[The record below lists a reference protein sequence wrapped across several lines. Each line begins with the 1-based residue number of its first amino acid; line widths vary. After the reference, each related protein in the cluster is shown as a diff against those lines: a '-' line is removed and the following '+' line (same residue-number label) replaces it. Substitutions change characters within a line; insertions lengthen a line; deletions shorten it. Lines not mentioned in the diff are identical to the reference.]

1 MTFGRPSMTSH
12 LPSVPL
18 PGLFDL
24 MSSQDSQDPSLM
36 AFYVATIEL
45 YQILDSILSDVYHTW
60 RGRSSATMTLGQG
73 AFDVIIGLEERLIQ
87 YESKLPWFLD
97 WTGLSPSP
105 PSVTIDP
112 SRRRILDRQKNVLH
126 AR

>member
-18 PGLFDL
+18 PGDFDL
-24 MSSQDSQDPSLM
+24 MSSQESQGPSLM

-60 RGRSSATMTLGQG
+60 RGQSGATMSVGQG
-73 AFDVIIGLEERLIQ
+73 TFDVIIGLEERLFQ

-97 WTGLSPSP
+97 WTGLSPPP
-105 PSVTIDP
+105 PSVAIDP
-112 SRRRILDRQKNVLH
+112 SRRKTLDRQKNVLH

>member
-18 PGLFDL
+18 PGALDL
-24 MSSQDSQDPSLM
+24 MSFQGSQDPSLM
-36 AFYVATIEL
+36 TFYVATIEL

-60 RGRSSATMTLGQG
+60 RGRSSATAMGQG
-73 AFDVIIGLEERLIQ
+73 TFDVIIGLEEKLLQ
-87 YESKLPWFLD
+87 YESQLPWFLD
-97 WTGLSPSP
+97 WTGLSLSP
-105 PSVTIDP
+105 PSLEIDP
-112 SRRRILDRQKNVLH
+112 SRRKILDRQKNVLH

>member
-18 PGLFDL
+18 PGALDL
-24 MSSQDSQDPSLM
+24 ISFQEPQVPSLM
-36 AFYVATIEL
+36 TFYVATIEL

-60 RGRSSATMTLGQG
+60 RGRSSATTTTGQG
-73 AFDVIIGLEERLIQ
+73 TFDVIIGLEEKLLQ

-105 PSVTIDP
+105 SLAIDP
-112 SRRRILDRQKNVLH
+112 SRRKILDRQKNVLH